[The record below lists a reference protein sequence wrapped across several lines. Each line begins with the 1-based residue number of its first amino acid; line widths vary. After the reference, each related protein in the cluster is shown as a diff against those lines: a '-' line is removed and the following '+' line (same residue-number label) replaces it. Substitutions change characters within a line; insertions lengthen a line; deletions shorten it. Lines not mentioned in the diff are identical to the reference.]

1 MTEFLVSQNA
11 TTIPAGDDWQKETYQ
26 GTLKGSDCREI
37 NLRDALDWL
46 LGSDVDGNLPLEEQT
61 VRKERRVDLLIWLMN
76 LELRLSP
83 YSELA

>member
-1 MTEFLVSQNA
+1 MTEFLVSQNTA
-11 TTIPAGDDWQKETYQ
+11 SIPAGDDWQKETY
-26 GTLKGSDCREI
+26 LRGSDSREI

-46 LGSDVDGNLPLEEQT
+46 LGSDVDGTLPAEEQT